1 MLQYSHIRPFRE
13 TKERYVSLLY
23 DYHIT
28 KCFNFNQKL
37 YKAAATAL

>member
-1 MLQYSHIRPFRE
+1 MLKYSHIPSFRE

-23 DYHIT
+23 DYNIT